1 MQMRSASIITTQ
13 IKTQSQQIQACWS
26 DEARPSAEHSPCV
39 ALLTPICAPSSAVWQ
54 PESENR
60 RAEYFTVPPVTET
73 LVNAYTASDDSVT
86 MLHES
91 ALTVKHVGREG
102 AAHGDD
108 VAALE
113 ALAGK

>member
-1 MQMRSASIITTQ
+1 MQMRSASIITTH
-13 IKTQSQQIQACWS
+13 IKTQSHQIQACWFDDGS
-26 DEARPSAEHSPCV
+26 PSAEHSPCV
-39 ALLTPICAPSSAVWQ
+39 TLLTPICAPSSAVWQ

-60 RAEYFTVPPVTET
+60 RAEYITVPPATET
-73 LVNAYTASDDSVT
+73 LVNAYTARDDSVT

-91 ALTVKHVGREG
+91 ALTGKHVGRDG